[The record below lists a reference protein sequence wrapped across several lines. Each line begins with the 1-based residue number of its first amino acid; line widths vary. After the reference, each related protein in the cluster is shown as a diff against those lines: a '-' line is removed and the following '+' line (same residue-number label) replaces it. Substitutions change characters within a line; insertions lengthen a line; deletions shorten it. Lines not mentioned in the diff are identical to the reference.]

1 MRRNCWDKISFEP
14 AGATERKGREG
25 PDNYCEKNRSVS
37 PRITKLEKI
46 PQTTTTALEILENSF
61 PLKISIRKISELNP
75 IQSYAMRERERGRE
89 ERARSLQIIKII
101 KEACPQK
108 GKKCNFIFRSDGNEM
123 NKMIEDK
130 KITN

>member
-1 MRRNCWDKISFEP
+1 
-14 AGATERKGREG
+14 
-25 PDNYCEKNRSVS
+25 
-37 PRITKLEKI
+37 
-46 PQTTTTALEILENSF
+46 
-61 PLKISIRKISELNP
+61 
-75 IQSYAMRERERGRE
+75 MRERERGRE

-130 KITN
+130 KITNQNQEKLKNEVIGEKESLKRKMTEVVKE

>member
-1 MRRNCWDKISFEP
+1 M
-14 AGATERKGREG
+14 
-25 PDNYCEKNRSVS
+25 
-37 PRITKLEKI
+37 KLEKI
-46 PQTTTTALEILENSF
+46 PQTTTAALKILENSF

-75 IQSYAMRERERGRE
+75 IQSYAMREGGGRE

-108 GKKCNFIFRSDGNEM
+108 GKKRNFIFRSDGNEM